1 MRTTH
6 LILLLLISAAA
17 SWLTTVVD
25 DGLGLVWTYNVV
37 RNWEDFGF
45 FHLHGQLV
53 YNAGG
58 YGVETQPE
66 IYTGHRALGLYPF
79 FLVQTLFHAHGP
91 AIYYAIVAAMVL
103 LSIWQLL
110 GRTNRA
116 FWLAGIAVLTPGFLR
131 WQTSLD
137 PNLATVLAGFPYCA
151 FVIWLLHR
159 ERLGLLWAGLLLG
172 IIVVYSAIN
181 WTTIIIQAML
191 FAALVLLPGVS
202 RKNLLI
208 YVILV
213 AAPAAL
219 VVAAGVIDKMGGSHH
234 GSGSG
239 AGLAAVFESYGWG
252 NRGYGLDLSTRTA
265 FLRLFT
271 VNLIGLL
278 PVVLFVSWQLWRES
292 SRSATVSE
300 RFFYLPFLASVFC
313 VAVLRNYF
321 GHHPWMS
328 CPFLLLGLILSFAAW
343 GSTHK
348 TPDGVVKADEP
359 PGWRWS
365 TLAVVFAYSFMVLE
379 FYRIH
384 NADEQSL
391 MKFVRCSTARSAT
404 IVISRESD
412 PALAGMAERLSEPFD
427 RHVTVSDS
435 IPNSDP
441 GVTNVFWLTATA
453 ANGHKLA
460 AASTGGDN
468 VIDNAP
474 VIAVPLRWYSRF
486 IAHRRPGDKMEVAGK
501 YYLYQ

>member
-6 LILLLLISAAA
+6 LIVLLLISVAA

-25 DGLGLVWTYNVV
+25 DGLGMVWTYNVV

-53 YNAGG
+53 CNAGG

-79 FLVQTLFHAHGP
+79 FWVQTLFHGHGA
-91 AIYYAIVAAMVL
+91 AIYYSIVVALVL

-137 PNLATVLAGFPYCA
+137 PNLAAVLAGFPFCA

-159 ERLGLLWAGLLLG
+159 ERLGLLWGGLLLG

-181 WTTIIIQAML
+181 WTTIFIQAML

-202 RKNLLI
+202 RKNLLT
-208 YVILV
+208 YVILA

-219 VVAAGVIDKMGGSHH
+219 VVAAGVIDKMGGSQHEP
-234 GSGSG
+234 G
-239 AGLAAVFESYGWG
+239 AGLATIFESYGWG
-252 NRGYGLDLSTRTA
+252 NKGYGLDLSTRTA
-265 FLRLFT
+265 FLRMFI
-271 VNLIGLL
+271 VNLVGLL
-278 PVVLFVSWQLWRES
+278 PVFLFVSWQLWRGW
-292 SRSATVSE
+292 SRSATASH

-328 CPFLLLGLILSFAAW
+328 SPFLLLGVILSFAVW
-343 GSTHK
+343 VGTRT
-348 TPDGVVKADEP
+348 TPDTVVKADEP

-365 TLAVVFAYSFMVLE
+365 TLAVVFAYSFLVLE

-384 NADEQSL
+384 NADELSL
-391 MKFVRCSTARSAT
+391 MKLVRCSTERSAT
-404 IVISRESD
+404 IVISRASD
-412 PALAGMAERLSEPFD
+412 PALAGIAERLPELFD
-427 RHVTVSDS
+427 RHVTVLDS
-435 IPNSDP
+435 IPNSDS
-441 GVTNVFWLTATA
+441 GVTNVFWLTAA
-453 ANGHKLA
+453 AAQGYKLA
-460 AASTGGDN
+460 AASTDGDN
-468 VIDNAP
+468 AIDKAP
-474 VIAVPLRWYSRF
+474 VIAAPLKWYSRF
-486 IAHRRPGDKMEVAGK
+486 VARRRPGDKLEVAEK